1 MRYCVVAA
9 VCGLTSWIITNT
21 PAKHATSLILDHATQ
36 FFMYFVNVIIPY
48 CIYIMFHHIFIE
60 YLELP
65 KWLYTQIHYS
75 VDSIVVTLLYCT
87 TLYVFFIW
95 LHLTISTC
103 TRKWINGKWWWW
115 WWWWCVTIDPAL
127 IVEPWGKKFTSRMP
141 FLSQNTVH
149 MIFRVEVVCLNFIFV
164 GDEVCCFDSGVACNT
179 HVLSLVTK
187 WLKKLPP
194 SSLYHVRKSN
204 ALACRFNLCSSISIF
219 GTQRAHNF
227 QNSSSS
233 DTISWRSDREIWG
246 KCRESDVIV
255 NRLFCLI
262 FSSTACTKSSFT
274 TDGRPLRVSSCTFS
288 RASLNIHTHLHT
300 IELLMA
306 CSPYTSQSWWWIS
319 AGFTIFAFKK
329 RITDHISH
337 AAGFSIS

>member
-1 MRYCVVAA
+1 MIELFPAKRRDEILC
-9 VCGLTSWIITNT
+9 CGGSVWADIMNHHNT

-36 FFMYFVNVIIPY
+36 FFMYYANVIIPY
-48 CIYIMFHHIFIE
+48 CIYIMFYHIFIE

-149 MIFRVEVVCLNFIFV
+149 MIFRVEVVCLNFVFV
-164 GDEVCCFDSGVACNT
+164 GDDMCLHSMDCCFDSGVACDT
-179 HVLSLVTK
+179 CPMTTQ
-187 WLKKLPP
+187 LKKLSP
-194 SSLYHVRKSN
+194 SSLYRVSKSN
-204 ALACRFNLCSSISIF
+204 ALACCFNLCSSISIF
-219 GTQRAHNF
+219 GIQRAHNF
-227 QNSSSS
+227 QNLSLS
-233 DTISWRSDREIWG
+233 DIISWRSDREMWR
-246 KCRESDVIV
+246 KCRESDVMV
-255 NRLFCLI
+255 NHLSSLI
-262 FSSTACTKSSFT
+262 FFQLHAPNLHSPQTV
-274 TDGRPLRVSSCTFS
+274 GRSVDHQALFRV
-288 RASLNIHTHLHT
+288 LH
-300 IELLMA
+300 
-306 CSPYTSQSWWWIS
+306 
-319 AGFTIFAFKK
+319 
-329 RITDHISH
+329 
-337 AAGFSIS
+337 